1 MRGLTTLE
9 YDVLVVV
16 SQPEDDRPD
25 TKVSAVDG
33 AILWSLFSMGL
44 IERRGRA
51 PFLTPAGRKAMRLYE
66 AERSSGVAS

>member
-33 AILWSLFSMGL
+33 AILW
-44 IERRGRA
+44 
-51 PFLTPAGRKAMRLYE
+51 
-66 AERSSGVAS
+66 